1 MGGYYGLIEVLL
13 TFGGVTAFVLWQM
26 RSLKRDIA
34 AREER
39 ERREKAEKEQT

>member
-13 TFGGVTAFVLWQM
+13 TFGAVTAFVIWQM
-26 RSLKRDIA
+26 RSLKRDVA

-39 ERREKAEKEQT
+39 EKAEKEKN

>member
-1 MGGYYGLIEVLL
+1 MIEQWLGLIKAVFV
-13 TFGGVTAFVLWQM
+13 FGLAIAFCLWQS

-39 ERREKAEKEQT
+39 ERREAQERKE